1 MYFSFVSNPI
11 GTLNSDE
18 AEKLRVFFNRAK
30 LESPDVVFE
39 AAYDPWHFCWQR
51 VFHIDVSAD
60 VQAAMEAVL
69 RTPENLQ
76 KLSDLPHKFYPSDV
90 IVGSDADGEGNFLVS
105 ISSRNS
111 TFSRRCLCS
120 QYVLSKCLKS

>member
-30 LESPDVVFE
+30 LESPDVVVFE
-39 AAYDPWHFCWQR
+39 VHQPEEDGDHPIIF
-51 VFHIDVSAD
+51 VFHTDAD

-69 RTPENLQ
+69 RTSENLQ
-76 KLSDLPHKFYPSDV
+76 KLRDFNYGSSHEFYPSDV
-90 IVGSDADGEGNFLVS
+90 MVGLDSDDEGNFLVS

-111 TFSRRCLCS
+111 TFSR
-120 QYVLSKCLKS
+120 